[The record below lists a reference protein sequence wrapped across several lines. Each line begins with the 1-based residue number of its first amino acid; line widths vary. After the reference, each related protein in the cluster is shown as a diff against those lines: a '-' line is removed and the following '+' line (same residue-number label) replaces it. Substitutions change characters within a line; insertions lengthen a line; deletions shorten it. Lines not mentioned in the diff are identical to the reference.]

1 MVVVCEACA
10 RELRLRARKID
21 EETMMVMIISECR
34 RELDDC
40 LDYLSDYWQED
51 LDISPED
58 MDRRLEEVD
67 PDVFED
73 ENQRRAKLED
83 EYLTLHAWF
92 RQRHRAIPDPA
103 WRSEYVEEIIALGYD
118 TRLGE

>member
-1 MVVVCEACA
+1 MG
-10 RELRLRARKID
+10 
-21 EETMMVMIISECR
+21 MIISECR

-58 MDRRLEEVD
+58 MDRRLEDVD

-73 ENQRRAKLED
+73 ENQRRGKLED
-83 EYLTLHAWF
+83 EYLTLHNWF
-92 RQRHRAIPDPA
+92 RQHHRAIPDPG
-103 WRSEYVEEIIALGYD
+103 WRSEYVEEIIALGYK